1 MDFFVWAEHRDG
13 RVLPVTFEIMEKA
26 RQLASQTGGSLSAAL
41 LGSGCAGP
49 ARSLVHCGASRVYV
63 IDDPALA
70 LYQSD
75 LYPAVLAGLL
85 DETRPD
91 AALFG
96 GTAIG
101 TDLAPRVA
109 AILKT
114 GLTAHCID
122 FRIEEIDGKETF
134 VQVVP
139 GWGGNMLLKIVCP
152 ERRPQM
158 ATVRPGVLE
167 AGDPDIARSGEVI
180 AWKTDIPVQKIRART
195 LEFVREDSGSAALEE
210 ADVIVSGGFGLESAG
225 GFALVEELAGALHG
239 EVAGTRPAFDRGW
252 IPESRM
258 IGQSGKTVG
267 PKLFLSVG
275 ASGATHYT
283 TGFMKAKVI
292 AAIDRNPKAPIFD
305 IADIGIA
312 GDLKKI
318 IPCLI
323 EELKIQK

>member
-1 MDFFVWAEHRDG
+1 
-13 RVLPVTFEIMEKA
+13 MEKA
-26 RQLASQTGGSLSAAL
+26 RQLAAETGGALSAAL
-41 LGSGCAGP
+41 LGSGCAGL
-49 ARSLVHCGASRVYV
+49 ARQLIYAGASRVYV
-63 IDDPALA
+63 ADDPALA

-75 LYPAVLAGLL
+75 LYPAVLAGMLK
-85 DETRPD
+85 ETKPD

-101 TDLAPRVA
+101 TDLAPRTA

-122 FRIEEIDGKETF
+122 LRIEQIEGKETF

-139 GWGGNMLLKIVCP
+139 GWGGNMMLKIVCP

-167 AGDPDIARSGEVI
+167 AASPDTSRPGEVI
-180 AWKTDIPVQKIRART
+180 AWKADIPAQKIRART
-195 LEFVREDSGSAALEE
+195 LEFVREESGSAALEE

-225 GFALVEELAGALHG
+225 GFALVEELAAALHG

-252 IPESRM
+252 IPEFRM
-258 IGQSGKTVG
+258 IGQSGKTVS

-292 AAIDRNPKAPIFD
+292 AAIDKNPKAPIFD

-323 EELKIQK
+323 NELKTIK